1 MPDNKSTPGGG
12 RKITIDDIARDLNIS
27 KTTVSRAIS
36 GKGRI
41 GRDTVKRVND
51 YIESH
56 NYHPSAIARS
66 LACSRSMNIA
76 FVMNEAG
83 EDLNLPYIQKFLWGS
98 TKRASASGFDIL
110 ICVASD
116 GDIAQLKR
124 LVRDKKIDG
133 AIVARAI
140 EGDPAMKYLDRH
152 GIPFVVAGSPEKLP
166 GSPENVS
173 ESLKNVS
180 DSPENVSDLTIIPK
194 KTEGNLGKDTSTVTD
209 KDADRDEFCYLD
221 HDHVKACR
229 ELTASL
235 IEKGCKKLSYI
246 GGNTSFIVSK
256 HRLKGFTDGVIRSG
270 RSTENMPIFTHVTSD
285 EEVVKI
291 MPQLLLKKP
300 ELIICD
306 DDQICTSVL
315 HYLNEN
321 DIRIPYDIKVASF
334 YNSVFLDNYKPAVT
348 AIEFDAQHLGGACAN
363 LLINRILD
371 SDSGADESKLDY
383 RILYR
388 GSTEG

>member
-140 EGDPAMKYLDRH
+140 EGDQR
-152 GIPFVVAGSPEKLP
+152 
-166 GSPENVS
+166 
-173 ESLKNVS
+173 
-180 DSPENVSDLTIIPK
+180 
-194 KTEGNLGKDTSTVTD
+194 
-209 KDADRDEFCYLD
+209 
-221 HDHVKACR
+221 
-229 ELTASL
+229 
-235 IEKGCKKLSYI
+235 
-246 GGNTSFIVSK
+246 
-256 HRLKGFTDGVIRSG
+256 
-270 RSTENMPIFTHVTSD
+270 
-285 EEVVKI
+285 
-291 MPQLLLKKP
+291 
-300 ELIICD
+300 
-306 DDQICTSVL
+306 
-315 HYLNEN
+315 
-321 DIRIPYDIKVASF
+321 
-334 YNSVFLDNYKPAVT
+334 
-348 AIEFDAQHLGGACAN
+348 
-363 LLINRILD
+363 
-371 SDSGADESKLDY
+371 
-383 RILYR
+383 
-388 GSTEG
+388 